1 MFAWYGVPCVVG
13 CFRMRWLLS
22 PRGGEVHSVC
32 LVWCTVCRGVFQ
44 NEVAVVPSWTGG
56 YALFAWYG
64 VVQCVVGCFRMRWL
78 LSPRGGEVRSVC
90 LVWCC
95 TVCRGVFQN
104 EVAAA
109 LAEGGKAVFAWKGE
123 SEEDFWWCIEK
134 CVSAENWQPNMV
146 SADTPR

>member
-1 MFAWYGVPCVVG
+1 MDGGYALFAWYGVVQCVVG

-78 LSPRGGEVRSVC
+78 LSPNGGEVRSVC
-90 LVWCC
+90 LVWC

-104 EVAAA
+104 EVAVVPSWR
-109 LAEGGKAVFAWKGE
+109 GGTQCLPGMVYRVSWGV
-123 SEEDFWWCIEK
+123 SE
-134 CVSAENWQPNMV
+134 
-146 SADTPR
+146 